1 MIPLGTPPADSGI
14 SAVVPTLNDRDG
26 LDQLIHALA
35 QQTRAPDEVVVV
47 DGGSTDGTKELLDA
61 WRAETDVPVKFI
73 VGQSLSIG
81 SARNAGVE
89 AAAHDWI
96 AYTDAGCRPIPG
108 W

>member
-1 MIPLGTPPADSGI
+1 M
-14 SAVVPTLNDRDG
+14 
-26 LDQLIHALA
+26 
-35 QQTRAPDEVVVV
+35 VVV

-96 AYTDAGCRPIPG
+96 ACTDAGCRPVPG
-108 W
+108 